1 MKRRHDAT
9 TRQAILELCVCV
21 RVFMLIEWWV
31 VRVIG
36 SWSIDLSYITRYSID
51 IFIYNDLNKALYNN
65 TKTTLQ
71 SIEISE
77 ISKFLSSLFS

>member
-9 TRQAILELCVCV
+9 TRRAILELCVCV

-71 SIEISE
+71 SIEIS
-77 ISKFLSSLFS
+77 KFLSSLFS